1 MVSRQKNEIDRRA
14 FALIILRG
22 QPAMGRVGAFLAVLR
37 LLALTSPSLAFVV
50 PPSTSSSTSSPL
62 LLPVRW
68 SSPAPVAEEQDAVD
82 AADGADAATAGIP
95 PVNDDD
101 VDAFSLLAE
110 MASSALI
117 RSDMRRD
124 AKGDKGGPSA
134 SGPSSATNWI
144 DDESAY
150 GLQQLLNKVSVKLPN
165 QRRGVDRDNA
175 GAWLRWM
182 KAAPTPMQIELSN
195 DLAMIANATISDKNL
210 DLLDTTREEF
220 LRRLGCRLLLLPS
233 GAELKAPLVEPTG
246 ALNFGK
252 LLYGGVTRYR
262 LLSSS
267 NSARP
272 PRRAGESTATMSTAN
287 DRTPSWIVYG
297 GSERMYEAVDMGAAA
312 VLEVTLLPIGKS
324 APNLLNTKG
333 GDMALGRLNWSPTDM
348 FTLTEDVA
356 DGIETGTLDNFGS
369 TPMSLSGKDRNVA
382 FANDFR
388 SSVGGLGDEVAMII
402 RRVLDGRVLKP
413 ADEDDA
419 VGDEG
424 DSTTAELSVASM
436 EAEELAALG
445 LSPVRGL
452 LLYGPPVSF
461 IVCCYSSMHFSFLF
475 CFLVQGLSLLEH
487 YRTRSQMTFIS
498 TSILHRLPEIVIDSG
513 LRQDRLGS

>member
-1 MVSRQKNEIDRRA
+1 
-14 FALIILRG
+14 
-22 QPAMGRVGAFLAVLR
+22 MGRGGAFLAVLR
-37 LLALTSPSLAFVV
+37 LLALTPPSLAFVA
-50 PPSTSSSTSSPL
+50 PPPTAPSTNSPL

-68 SSPAPVAEEQDAVD
+68 SSPAPVASAEEQDVD
-82 AADGADAATAGIP
+82 AADATATESIP
-95 PVNDDD
+95 PVND
-101 VDAFSLLAE
+101 DAFSLLAE

-150 GLQQLLNKVSVKLPN
+150 TLGQLLNKVSLRLPN
-165 QRRGVDRDNA
+165 QRSGVDRDNA

-182 KAAPTPMQIELSN
+182 KATPTPMQIDLSK
-195 DLAMIANATISDKNL
+195 DLQSIANSTISDENL

-220 LRRLGCRLLLLPS
+220 LRRLGCRLLLFPS
-233 GAELKAPLVEPTG
+233 GAELKVPLVEPTG

-252 LLYGGVTRYR
+252 LLYGGITRYR

-287 DRTPSWIVYG
+287 DQTPSWIVYG

-324 APNLLNTKG
+324 APNLFNTKG
-333 GDMALGRLNWSPTDM
+333 GDMALGRLKWCPTDM
-348 FTLTEDVA
+348 FTLSED
-356 DGIETGTLDNFGS
+356 IESGMEAGTLDNFGS
-369 TPMSLSGKDRNVA
+369 TPMSLSGKDRNAA

-424 DSTTAELSVASM
+424 DSTNAELSVASM

-452 LLYGPPVSF
+452 LLYGPPG
-461 IVCCYSSMHFSFLF
+461 CGKTALAR
-475 CFLVQGLSLLEH
+475 E
-487 YRTRSQMTFIS
+487 IS
-498 TSILHRLPEIVIDSG
+498 RA
-513 LRQDRLGS
+513 LRAR